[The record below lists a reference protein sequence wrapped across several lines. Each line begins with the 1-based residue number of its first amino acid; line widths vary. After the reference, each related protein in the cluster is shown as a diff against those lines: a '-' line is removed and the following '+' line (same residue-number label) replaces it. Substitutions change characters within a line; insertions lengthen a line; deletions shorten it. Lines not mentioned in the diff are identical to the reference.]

1 MLRHGL
7 IIATV
12 VAILDQITKYWA
24 IDALTGANRVVE
36 VTSYFNLV
44 MVWNRGVSFGMM
56 GGGAVPPWLLAA
68 VSAAVAAGLTLW
80 LSRLDQRW
88 LGAGV
93 GLIIGGA
100 VGNVIDRV
108 VYGAVADFL
117 DFHLAGHHW
126 PAFNVADSAIT
137 VGVAILVIDSLLIR
151 GRSTK

>member
-7 IIATV
+7 TVATV
-12 VAILDQITKYWA
+12 VAILDQLTKYWA
-24 IDALTGANRVVE
+24 IDALTGANRVIE
-36 VTSYFNLV
+36 VTSFFNLV

-151 GRSTK
+151 RRSTK